1 MPEKLNDE
9 SISGWLDARNGWKRK
24 GDAKGD
30 ALVKNFRFPSFRDS
44 IVFVNRMATLA
55 DDNNHHPDID
65 IRYDQVRVTLSTHDA
80 GGITEKDLQMAEHI
94 DFATSAR

>member
-9 SISGWLDARNGWKRK
+9 SISGWLDTRDGWKR
-24 GDAKGD
+24 KGD

-44 IVFVNRMATLA
+44 VVFVNRMATLA

-65 IRYDQVRVTLSTHDA
+65 IRYDQVRVSLSTHDA
-80 GGITEKDLQMAEHI
+80 GGITEKDLQMAEQI